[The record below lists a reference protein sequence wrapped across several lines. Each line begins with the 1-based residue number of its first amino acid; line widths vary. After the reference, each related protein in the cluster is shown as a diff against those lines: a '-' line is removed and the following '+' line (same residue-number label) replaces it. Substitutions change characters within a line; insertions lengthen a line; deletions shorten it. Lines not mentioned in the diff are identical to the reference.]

1 MPRKNFDLNTLQ
13 IQDLFAS
20 ALNKAAQNP
29 GIDAYQPHA
38 SQEKFHRSTA
48 KEKLYIGGNRSGK
61 TLGSVCEAVFR
72 STGKHP
78 FRTDLPIPSR
88 GRVVAVDIEDGIKK
102 IVLPEFM
109 RWTPPSFLKNG
120 SFEDSYDKQSRT
132 LTLTN
137 GSFIEFMSYEQEVE
151 KFAGTSRHWI
161 YFDEEP
167 PEDIFNE
174 CLMRLVD
181 TDGDYWIAMTPLI
194 EMSWTVDRI
203 YEPWLKGDDSIFVLT
218 VNTEENPHIK
228 MEALDRITRG
238 LSDSEKSARREG
250 AFLTRTGLIYAP
262 HFKMVSYKE
271 GGNLVPDIVPNLA
284 AYTKHMGFFACMDH
298 GWANPSVFIFCAYND
313 EGTVIAFDEIYEQK
327 MLVRELA
334 QVYLER
340 REALGITTT
349 YCVGDPSIQN
359 KNAVTGTSVQSEYQE
374 HGVGIGLG
382 NNNVGAGIVRMQNM
396 IASRRLF
403 ISERC
408 EHTLKELREYRWDK
422 FASSKMNQ
430 RRNLKDTP
438 LKKNDHCMD
447 ALRYGIMSRPAL
459 EGEEEFKLGN
469 PLNLPSVGPI
479 DIDYEKCFATPDEGR
494 EDDILG
500 IEW

>member
-1 MPRKNFDLNTLQ
+1 MPRKNFELNALQ
-13 IQDLFAS
+13 IQDLFS
-20 ALNKAAQNP
+20 NALQKAAQFP
-29 GIDAYQPHA
+29 GIESYVPHD
-38 SQEKFHRSTA
+38 SQEKFHRSEA

-61 TLGSVCEAVFR
+61 TVGSVAESVFR
-72 STGKHP
+72 ATGKHP
-78 FRTDLPIPSR
+78 YRQNLPVPSR

-109 RWTPPSFLKNG
+109 KWMPPSLLKNG

-137 GSFIEFMSYEQEVE
+137 SSFVEFMSYEQEVE
-151 KFAGTSRHWI
+151 KFAGTSRHWC

-181 TDGDYWIAMTPLI
+181 TDGDYWIAMTPLL

-203 YEPWLKGDDSIFVLT
+203 YEPWLKGDTSIFVLT

-238 LSDSEKSARREG
+238 LSDSEKAARREG
-250 AFLTRTGLIYAP
+250 AYLTRTGLIYAP
-262 HFKMVSYKE
+262 HFSDKMYTE
-271 GGNLVPDIVPNLA
+271 GGNLVPDIVPNLKS
-284 AYTKHMGFFACMDH
+284 YTKHMGFFTCMDH
-298 GWANPSVFIFCAYND
+298 GWANPSVFLFCAYND
-313 EGTVIAFDEIYEQK
+313 NGTIIVFDEMYEQRK
-327 MLVRELA
+327 LVKDLAAQYLAHREI
-334 QVYLER
+334 LE
-340 REALGITTT
+340 IMPI

-374 HGVGIGLG
+374 HGVGIALG
-382 NNNVGAGIVRMQNM
+382 NNNVGAGIVRLQNM

-408 EHTLKELREYRWDK
+408 EHTLKEIREYRWDK
-422 FASSKMNQ
+422 FASSKMAQ
-430 RRNLKDTP
+430 RRNAKDTP

-459 EGEEEFKLGN
+459 EGEEEHKLGN

-479 DIDYEKCFATPDEGR
+479 DIDYEKCFSTPVGVG
-494 EDDILG
+494 EDDYLG